1 MGDIKYLI
9 VLYFLLILRVD
20 VNNEVLFTEI
30 GHFTLCE
37 LGILEEGGTSK
48 CVVDSFFKF
57 LFLVAI
63 ATELEDVS

>member
-9 VLYFLLILRVD
+9 VLYFLLIGRVD

-30 GHFTLCE
+30 GHFTLGE
-37 LGILEEGGTSK
+37 LGVLEEGGTGK
-48 CVVDSFFKF
+48 GVVDSFFKF